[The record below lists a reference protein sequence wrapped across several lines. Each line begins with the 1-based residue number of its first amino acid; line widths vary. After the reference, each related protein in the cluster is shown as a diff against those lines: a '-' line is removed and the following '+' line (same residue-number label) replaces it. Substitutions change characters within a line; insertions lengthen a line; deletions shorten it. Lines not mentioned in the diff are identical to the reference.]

1 MDVTKFKKII
11 KEAVR
16 ESIQEELKDI
26 LLEALKSPKGN
37 MVTEN
42 VRTNQ
47 LISSPQGEMS
57 PIDRRAAIQNI
68 LGETQRAFTS
78 NDVQTFVPTSVDP
91 VNGTLPSGDLGMDQI
106 MNLIGKR

>member
-1 MDVTKFKKII
+1 MDITKFKKII

-37 MVTEN
+37 MVNEHMKATP
-42 VRTNQ
+42 
-47 LISSPQGEMS
+47 LIGNSQGEMS

-68 LGETQRAFTS
+68 LGETQKAFTS
-78 NDVQTFVPTSVDP
+78 NDVQTFVPRSVDP

-106 MNLIGKR
+106 MSLIGKK

>member
-26 LLEALKSPKGN
+26 LLEALKSSKGN
-37 MVTEN
+37 MVNEHIKVT
-42 VRTNQ
+42 
-47 LISSPQGEMS
+47 SSPSTEMS
-57 PIDRRAAIQNI
+57 GFDRRAAIQNI

-78 NDVQTFVPTSVDP
+78 NDVQTFVPRSIDT
-91 VNGTLPSGDLGMDQI
+91 VNGALPSGDLDMDQI
-106 MNLIGKR
+106 MNLIGKK

>member
-1 MDVTKFKKII
+1 MDITKFKKII

-68 LGETQRAFTS
+68 LGETQKAFTS
-78 NDVQTFVPTSVDP
+78 NDVQTFVPRSVDP

-106 MNLIGKR
+106 MSLIGKK

>member
-1 MDVTKFKKII
+1 MDITKFKKII

-37 MVTEN
+37 MVNEHMKATP
-42 VRTNQ
+42 
-47 LISSPQGEMS
+47 LIGNSQGEMS

-68 LGETQRAFTS
+68 LGETQKAFTS
-78 NDVQTFVPTSVDP
+78 NDVQTFVPRSVDP
-91 VNGTLPSGDLGMDQI
+91 VNGTLPSGDLGMEQI
-106 MNLIGKR
+106 MSLIGKK

>member
-37 MVTEN
+37 MVNEQ
-42 VRTNQ
+42 VRT
-47 LISSPQGEMS
+47 ISSPPTEMS
-57 PIDRRAAIQNI
+57 GFDRRAAIQNI

>member
-37 MVTEN
+37 MVNEQI
-42 VRTNQ
+42 RT
-47 LISSPQGEMS
+47 ISTPPSEMS

>member
-37 MVTEN
+37 MVNEQI
-42 VRTNQ
+42 RTINTP
-47 LISSPQGEMS
+47 SSEMS
-57 PIDRRAAIQNI
+57 GFDRRAAIQNI